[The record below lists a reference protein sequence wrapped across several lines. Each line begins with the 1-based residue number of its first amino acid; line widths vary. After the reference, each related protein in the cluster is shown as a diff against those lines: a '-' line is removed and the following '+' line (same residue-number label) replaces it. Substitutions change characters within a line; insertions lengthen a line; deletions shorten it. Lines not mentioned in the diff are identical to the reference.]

1 MSAYATCS
9 FEIEIGI
16 TGTYDAPDRSVGCPG
31 GYLDHEVVDLGNLKH
46 QRDSNGKSVWVST
59 SLLKGVD
66 LRSKD
71 IQQLFSNILEH
82 CDLQAWA
89 AEADANA
96 SDAYDYEMERRRESG
111 LYAGQAGRGL

>member
-1 MSAYATCS
+1 MSSYATCS

-31 GYLDHEVVDLGNLKH
+31 GYLDHEVVDLGQIKMVSK
-46 QRDSNGKSVWVST
+46 DGKVSWVST

-71 IQQLFSNILEH
+71 IQQLFANILEH